1 MFIIQVHNYYTFI
14 FFLVELRK
22 NDRKDKRS
30 ASWYTECG
38 LFKNQ
43 EKRPNTYWYAEV
55 GLYPSH
61 TSTPSTSSAE
71 NSGTNTNTTIL
82 QPEIETVQEDSQENY
97 YNVED
102 ENNYYNQSIK
112 SIEDVS
118 WEMQL
123 RLQDEPLY
131 QFYDAAVLEV
141 SLLFIAINIFNS
153 TLLCD

>member
-1 MFIIQVHNYYTFI
+1 M
-14 FFLVELRK
+14 ELRK
-22 NDRKDKRS
+22 STKKDKRT

-43 EKRPNTYWYAEV
+43 DKRPHTYWYAEV

-82 QPEIETVQEDSQENY
+82 QPEIEPVQEENKENY
-97 YNVED
+97 LNPQN
-102 ENNYYNQSIK
+102 ENDYYNQSIK
-112 SIEDVS
+112 SIEDVA

-141 SLLFIAINIFNS
+141 SSKLLFFKYLLQQICIF
-153 TLLCD
+153 